1 MCQLPPDLH
10 SALSDQNII
19 QFSTNQNINL
29 NILSSLIRSSW
40 NWLDTISLVFSR
52 QLRLF
57 SHPTQTGWDHETFV
71 IYRMSIRSKSVCNCV
86 NQNNI
91 RANCCPCNKRIKH
104 GWEVL
109 SVSCPQPSCCPCLST
124 RFPLGEGGY
133 LAMKQCIIQQML
145 SSLGDSTFI
154 DHIYISQLD
163 CSYIENLVLINLLSS

>member
-1 MCQLPPDLH
+1 MSIASWSSFCSIWPKHYSIFDESKHKFEYPFVTNKKQLKLTRH
-10 SALSDQNII
+10 NFAGS
-19 QFSTNQNINL
+19 
-29 NILSSLIRSSW
+29 
-40 NWLDTISLVFSR
+40 SR

-124 RFPLGEGGY
+124 RFPLGEGCY